1 MKKTLISLAALAAIT
16 APVLAQNNDEPTLY
30 DRALAAG
37 YKAQFICSG
46 LFNGG
51 KSLADIEADELTGI
65 YGRVAD
71 IVPTLKAQIDREKRR
86 IIVPYDDNSPPRI
99 AEWEYVNG
107 CTGLPLHSDIPDYGD
122 EQFLTGEERLAP
134 TALDNRQWPMG
145 DKDALSGTEGL
156 EQFKALGA
164 VAASAFKPGD
174 YAAGAK
180 AYGGK
185 TSAVLIL
192 QGKNIVWEGYKPG
205 HDMHVGQRTWS
216 VAKSIAGTY
225 AGFVAQK
232 AEAEGIAPPEDI
244 GPKFWSGNADPRN
257 TIKLDHYLR
266 MASGLYSDTAGNRTD
281 PIYLGGSNIGERT
294 ISWPLLHKPGE
305 VYRYSNNDI
314 MLASK
319 IIADYGWVY
328 DTPENGLLPHDLFD
342 AIGMTRT
349 YAETDWQGDYI
360 LSSQVWTT
368 ARDLARMGMLY
379 LNDGVWPY
387 EEGQEDGEPQRLLP
401 ENWREY
407 VSTPSGPQPNGDF
420 GYGATFWLMNKS
432 EGVPEDTFA
441 GFGNRGQYLVIIP
454 SRDLVIVRR
463 GYDTSE
469 DRFDIAA
476 FTRDI
481 VAAVPR

>member
-1 MKKTLISLAALAAIT
+1 MKKTLISLTALAVFT

-65 YGRVAD
+65 YDRVAD
-71 IVPTLKAQIDREKRR
+71 IVPTLKVQIDREKRR
-86 IIVPYDDNSPPRI
+86 IIVQYDDNSPPRI

-107 CTGLPLHSDIPDYGD
+107 CTGLPLHSEISAHDDTP
-122 EQFLTGEERLAP
+122 FLTVEERLAP
-134 TALDNRQWPMG
+134 MALDNRQWPMG
-145 DKDALSGTEGL
+145 DKNALSETL
-156 EQFKALGA
+156 SQEQFRALGT
-164 VAASAFKPGD
+164 VAASAFRPGD
-174 YAAGAK
+174 FAAGAK

-185 TSAVLIL
+185 TSAIIVL
-192 QGKNIVWEGYKPG
+192 QGENIVWEGYKPG

-225 AGFVAQK
+225 AGFVMQK
-232 AEAEGIAPPEDI
+232 TAAEGIASPEDI
-244 GPKFWSGNADPRN
+244 GPKFWGGNIDPRS
-257 TIKLDHYLR
+257 TIKLDNFLR

-281 PIYLGGSNIGERT
+281 PIYLGGSNISQRT

-305 VYRYSNNDI
+305 VFRYSNNDI

-319 IIADYGWVY
+319 IITDHAWHY
-328 DTPENGLLPHDLFD
+328 DTPQSGLLPHDLFD

-368 ARDLARMGMLY
+368 ARDLVRLGMLY
-379 LNDGVWPY
+379 LNNGKWPY
-387 EEGQEDGEPQRLLP
+387 GEGEPKQLLP
-401 ENWREY
+401 PDWREY
-407 VSTPSGPQPNGDF
+407 VSTPSGPQPDGAF
-420 GYGATFWLMNKS
+420 GYGATFWLMNNS
-432 EGVPEDTFA
+432 EGVPKDSFA

-463 GYDTSE
+463 GYDTAA

-481 VAAVPR
+481 VAALPR